1 MKKNIIALFVFS
13 LLSPHIA
20 FSQPIAAVPDAIA
33 SHDGPVRVAIIRNLC
48 ADEST
53 MQFVTGAVEEG
64 HKLGF
69 KVSVFYAQC
78 DDARFQDLVNQAIA
92 QKYDG
97 IIMSYGK
104 APYASRMVKRIA
116 AAGIKLSLFETPIDI
131 PVKGVT
137 MTSQDDVSLAQLSM
151 GKLIR
156 DFNGKANI
164 IKFWVAGYPP
174 MERRQVIYE
183 KLLKENPGINQLE
196 STGTVTSNI
205 QNDTAE
211 KMNAILAKYP
221 KGKIDAIWGS
231 WDAFSQGAYKALK
244 DNDRNE
250 IKLYSVDISDRN
262 LQMMVEKNS
271 PWVLSVAVNQRTV
284 GAVNMRLIALKIGG
298 EATPETYEFK
308 AAAISQAQLK
318 SHQEAINVDSLNKI
332 IPGWG
337 ENRDFIA
344 PWFAT
349 LEAKYANK

>member
-1 MKKNIIALFVFS
+1 MKKNIISILVFS
-13 LLSPHIA
+13 MLSYNIA
-20 FSQPIAAVPDAIA
+20 YSQTVVPIPNTIA
-33 SHDGPVRVAIIRNLC
+33 QHEGAVRVAIIRNLC
-48 ADEST
+48 TDEST

-69 KVSVFYAQC
+69 DVSVFYAQC
-78 DDARFQDLVNQAIA
+78 DNTRFQDLVNQAIA

-97 IIMSYGK
+97 IILSYGK
-104 APYASRMVKRIA
+104 APYASRMVKRIV
-116 AAGIKLSLFETPIDI
+116 AAGIKLSLFETPVDV

-137 MTSQDDVSLAQLSM
+137 MTSQDDGSLAQLSM
-151 GKLIR
+151 GQLIR

-164 IKFWVAGYPP
+164 IKLWVAGYPP

-196 STGTVTSNI
+196 SMGAVTSNI

-250 IKLYSVDISDRN
+250 IKLYSVDISNRD